1 MSRTRA
7 PAVPQRVN
15 GYWYLVRR
23 VPTEFAKL
31 DRRRQVMLSSR
42 IRCSDDPRCVQ
53 ARRVV
58 EQLDGELHAYWNDL
72 KAGRKPEALK
82 RYEWALETTR
92 RFGLDY
98 VKESD
103 LLQSQLLEIV
113 KRVEMLTPLG
123 DEERKELRPALLG
136 EVEPPK
142 AGLKVA
148 EMLTSFEGAVAAS
161 LLKKSPG
168 QLRRWR
174 KTRET
179 ALKVFVKLVGKHKLM
194 RELTEDDAFNLR
206 DYWNKRVL
214 AGEVEIDTANKQ
226 IGYVAA
232 MFREINVFER
242 LKLADIFHRKIIK
255 GAEKRQRAAFSVG
268 HVQDVLLA
276 AGAMDALND
285 EARAI
290 LYVVA
295 ELGLRPSEVC
305 GLEERHIHL
314 DEAIPFIEINEDGRK
329 LKNRNSIRTVPLVGA
344 ALEAMKH
351 FPGGFPRYRDK
362 NDVLSATVN
371 KHLVSNELLEREGQ
385 SFYSLR
391 HTFKDRLRRAGVGD
405 ELMNKLMGHA
415 TGVEPYGDGYELKR
429 KQEVL
434 LGIAFR
440 APPVSFGQQ
449 SVPPLHERRPHD
461 VRQRLAQGRGK
472 LNRKQQGR
480 PKARQPSA
488 ALAQAVQD

>member
-7 PAVPQRVN
+7 PAVPQKVN

-23 VPTEFAKL
+23 VPAEFAKL
-31 DRRRQVMLSSR
+31 DQRRQVMLSSR
-42 IRCSDDPRCVQ
+42 IRCSDDPRCVK

-58 EQLDGELHAYWNDL
+58 EQLDAELHTYWSDL

-113 KRVEMLTPLG
+113 RRVEMLTPLC
-123 DEERKELRPALLG
+123 DQERKELRPALLG

-148 EMLTSFEGAVAAS
+148 DMLTRFEGIVAAS
-161 LLKKSPG
+161 LLKKSAG

-174 KTRET
+174 QTRET
-179 ALKVFVKLVGKHKLM
+179 ALKVFVKVVGKQKLL
-194 RELTEDDAFNLR
+194 RELSEDDAYNLR

-214 AGEVEIDTANKQ
+214 AGQVLIDSANKQ

-232 MFREINVFER
+232 MFREINEFDR
-242 LKLADIFHRKIIK
+242 LKLADIFHGKMIK
-255 GAEKRQRAAFSVG
+255 GAEKRQRPPFSVD

-290 LYVVA
+290 VYVVA

-305 GLEERHIHL
+305 GLDERHIHL
-314 DEAIPFIEINEDGRK
+314 DDVIPYIEINEDGRK
-329 LKNRNSIRTVPLVGA
+329 LKNKNSIRTVPLVGL

-362 NDVLSATVN
+362 NDILSATVN

-429 KQEVL
+429 KRDVL
-434 LGIAFR
+434 LSIAFR
-440 APPVSFGQQ
+440 APPVSFAKQ
-449 SVPPLHERRPHD
+449 SEPPVRVRHQHGVRRQLPLTSG
-461 VRQRLAQGRGK
+461 RLKQRLRGH
-472 LNRKQQGR
+472 
-480 PKARQPSA
+480 PKARQRSVE
-488 ALAQAVQD
+488 LAQAVQD